1 MKSTMSTNNK
11 AKAVPN
17 PNPCG
22 LTSRELEI
30 AVLAWNCVDADGK
43 ASNTVTPS
51 TPKSSHALMH
61 THHHEHMSSVKGEEG
76 HHNVPRKVNKPTDT
90 SLAPRPKQINKQE
103 LASIARIGQA
113 ESAGRMW
120 RGIKNKIT
128 AATSAMRS
136 NPAAPATPATPVN
149 PDDGSAVADADPGS
163 PSLLA
168 SKKKKTAASGKVNG
182 RKRTIKEAGG
192 GDGDGSDG
200 AGDGERPK
208 KVAKGAK
215 AKRVATV
222 KADPGA
228 VDTSGEM
235 EAGEV

>member
-1 MKSTMSTNNK
+1 MSTNNK

-22 LTSRELEI
+22 LTAREVEI
-30 AVLAWNCVDADGK
+30 AVLSWSCVDADGK
-43 ASNTVTPS
+43 ASNAVTPS
-51 TPKSSHALMH
+51 TPKSSHNLTH
-61 THHHEHMSSVKGEEG
+61 THNHEHMSSVKGEED
-76 HHNVPRKVNKPTDT
+76 HHNAPRKVNKPTDT
-90 SLAPRPKQINKQE
+90 SLAPHPKQINKQE
-103 LASIARIGQA
+103 LANIARIGQA

-128 AATSAMRS
+128 AAASAMPS
-136 NPAAPATPATPVN
+136 SPAAPATPATPVN

-168 SKKKKTAASGKVNG
+168 SKKKKTAAAGKVNG

-200 AGDGERPK
+200 AEDGERPK
-208 KVAKGAK
+208 KVAKSAK
-215 AKRVATV
+215 AKSVVTL
-222 KADPGA
+222 KADPDAAG
-228 VDTSGEM
+228 TSGEM

>member
-1 MKSTMSTNNK
+1 MSTNNK

-22 LTSRELEI
+22 LTAREVEI
-30 AVLAWNCVDADGK
+30 AILAWKCVDADGK
-43 ASNTVTPS
+43 ASNTIIPS
-51 TPKSSHALMH
+51 TPKSH
-61 THHHEHMSSVKGEEG
+61 TLTHTHEHMSSIKGEEG
-76 HHNVPRKVNKPTDT
+76 HHNAPRKVNKPTDT
-90 SLAPRPKQINKQE
+90 SLASQPKQINKQE
-103 LASIARIGQA
+103 LANIARIGQA

-128 AATSAMRS
+128 AAASALPS
-136 NPAAPATPATPVN
+136 SPAAPATPATPVN

-168 SKKKKTAASGKVNG
+168 SKKKRTAASGKASG

-200 AGDGERPK
+200 AEDGERPK
-208 KVAKGAK
+208 KVAKSAK
-215 AKRVATV
+215 AKRVVTL
-222 KADPGA
+222 KADPDAAGI
-228 VDTSGEM
+228 SGEM